1 MKNLRR
7 YGNSPFDVAVIHGGP
22 GAAGEMAPVALELA
36 SGRGV
41 LEPLQTAASLKGQV
55 DELRTVLEQNG
66 DVPVT
71 LIGFS
76 WGAWLSFIVAARY
89 PLLVKKLILVAS
101 GPYEEKYVA
110 RLQESRLSRLGE
122 KERAEFESTIRL
134 LGDSVQDQDGLL
146 ARLGVLTARTDE
158 YDPIADGLDRA
169 DLVSGQGNIF
179 QNVWRDAA
187 DMRRSGRLVALAKQI
202 KCPVVALHGDYDPHP
217 AEGVQD
223 PLSAALERFRFVL
236 LNNCGHRPWMER
248 QAGDEFYRVL
258 REELR

>member
-1 MKNLRR
+1 
-7 YGNSPFDVAVIHGGP
+7 
-22 GAAGEMAPVALELA
+22 MALVALELA

-158 YDPIADGLDRA
+158 YDPIAEGLDRA

-187 DMRRSGRLVALAKQI
+187 DI
-202 KCPVVALHGDYDPHP
+202 
-217 AEGVQD
+217 EGV
-223 PLSAALERFRFVL
+223 
-236 LNNCGHRPWMER
+236 
-248 QAGDEFYRVL
+248 GD
-258 REELR
+258 

>member
-22 GAAGEMAPVALELA
+22 GAAGEMAPVALELV

-122 KERAEFESTIRL
+122 KERDEFESTVRL
-134 LGDSVQDQDGLL
+134 LGDSVRDQDGLL

>member
-1 MKNLRR
+1 M
-7 YGNSPFDVAVIHGGP
+7 
-22 GAAGEMAPVALELA
+22 ALELA

-158 YDPIADGLDRA
+158 YDPIAEGLDRA

-202 KCPVVALHGDYDPHP
+202 KCPVVAIHGDYDPHP

-248 QAGDEFYRVL
+248 QAGDEFYRIL

>member
-1 MKNLRR
+1 M
-7 YGNSPFDVAVIHGGP
+7 
-22 GAAGEMAPVALELA
+22 ALELA

-158 YDPIADGLDRA
+158 YDPIAEGLDRA

-202 KCPVVALHGDYDPHP
+202 KCPVVAIHGDYDPHP

-223 PLSAALERFRFVL
+223 PLSAALARIDHRFGNEGDFGRPERFSESFAIDPVQV
-236 LNNCGHRPWMER
+236 E
-248 QAGDEFYRVL
+248 
-258 REELR
+258 

>member
-1 MKNLRR
+1 
-7 YGNSPFDVAVIHGGP
+7 
-22 GAAGEMAPVALELA
+22 MALVALELA

-158 YDPIADGLDRA
+158 YDPIAEGLDRA

-202 KCPVVALHGDYDPHP
+202 KCPVVAIHGDYDPHP

-248 QAGDEFYRVL
+248 QAGDEFYRIL

>member
-1 MKNLRR
+1 
-7 YGNSPFDVAVIHGGP
+7 
-22 GAAGEMAPVALELA
+22 MAPVARELA

-89 PLLVKKLILVAS
+89 PLLVKKLIFVAS

-122 KERAEFESTIRL
+122 KERAEFESTVRL

-158 YDPIADGLDRA
+158 YDPIAEGLDRA

-202 KCPVVALHGDYDPHP
+202 KCPVVAIHGDYDPHP

-236 LNNCGHRPWMER
+236 LNNCGHKPWMER